1 MLILRGWFM
10 RDDRDVWHL
19 NGVRSGNDSATLPD
33 SIGLEKNVLG
43 VPIFVLNSKT
53 ASSQH
58 ELVYEWR
65 TRDDRD
71 AKFKFVRDPNV
82 PFPQSQHVVYFDAL
96 LAMFA
101 NNFREDGYVY
111 FRVSDVLRYVG
122 KSRTSGSYEAVKETI
137 YRYAYCTAHWHE
149 SWVTARGEA
158 KGENWHGPLIIVDDI
173 WVEKT
178 HEVTDDLRLKK
189 NPRNAR
195 KAENWHRI
203 RFHPEIVNSIKNGFT
218 KIFLTKVLGLGV
230 SADAQCVYRYFYG
243 FSDSSEIRRSVEH
256 LMSAFAWQ
264 GGRAARF
271 EAWLRTQ
278 LNELVAHDL
287 VDVFEIENEWV
298 TVRCVGL
305 KALRDNLL
313 PPPSSAPAPKRRKAA
328 TKRAAPEPSD
338 QALVEHY
345 FNLKAAGKVEQSVA
359 ETIDVC
365 LAKGSKD
372 VYIPVLKSYF
382 AKVRM

>member
-1 MLILRGWFM
+1 M
-10 RDDRDVWHL
+10 RDESDAWHL
-19 NGVRSGNDSATLPD
+19 NGVRSGSDVAPLPD

-43 VPIFVLNSKT
+43 VPIFVLHART
-53 ASSQH
+53 ASAQR

-65 TRDDRD
+65 TREGRD

-101 NNFREDGYVY
+101 NNFRDDGYLY
-111 FRVSDVLRYVG
+111 FRISDVLRYVG
-122 KSRTSGSYEAVKETI
+122 KSRTSGSYDAVKETI
-137 YRYAYCTAHWHE
+137 YRYAYTSAHWHE

-173 WVEKT
+173 WVEKRDGA
-178 HEVTDDLRLKK
+178 DDLKLKK

-195 KAENWHRI
+195 KTEDWHRI

-230 SADAQCVYRYFYG
+230 RADAQCVYRYFYG

-256 LMSAFAWQ
+256 LMRAFAWQ

-278 LNELVAHDL
+278 LEELVAHNL
-287 VDVFEIENEWV
+287 VEAFEIENEWV
-298 TVRCVGL
+298 TVRCVAL

-313 PPPSSAPAPKRRKAA
+313 PPATPSTATKRKKGA

-338 QALVEHY
+338 KALLEHY
-345 FNLKAAGKVEQSVA
+345 FSLKAAGKVEEHVA
-359 ETIDVC
+359 ETIDLC
-365 LAKGSKD
+365 LTKGSKE
-372 VYIPVLKSYF
+372 VYIPALKSYF
-382 AKVRM
+382 AKREA

>member
-1 MLILRGWFM
+1 M
-10 RDDRDVWHL
+10 RDDGDVWHR
-19 NGVRSGNDSATLPD
+19 NGVRSGSDSAALLD

-53 ASSQH
+53 ALSQH

-65 TRDDRD
+65 TRDGRD
-71 AKFKFVRDPNV
+71 AKFKFERSASV

-122 KSRTSGSYEAVKETI
+122 KSRTSGSYDAVKETI
-137 YRYAYCTAHWHE
+137 YRYAYTTAHWHE

-173 WVEKT
+173 WVEKKR
-178 HEVTDDLRLKK
+178 EGDDDLKLKK

-195 KAENWHRI
+195 KTEDWHRI

-218 KIFLTKVLGLGV
+218 KIFLTRVLGLGV
-230 SADAQCVYRYFYG
+230 RADAQCVYRYFYG

-278 LNELVAHDL
+278 LDELVAHDL
-287 VDVFEIENEWV
+287 VEAFEIKNEWV
-298 TVRCVGL
+298 TVRCVSL

-313 PPPSSAPAPKRRKAA
+313 PPAMPSTT
-328 TKRAAPEPSD
+328 TKRKKGATRRAEPEPSD

-345 FNLKAAGKVEQSVA
+345 FSLKAAGKIERHVT

-372 VYIPVLKSYF
+372 IYIPALKSYF
-382 AKVRM
+382 AKAKM

>member
-1 MLILRGWFM
+1 M
-10 RDDRDVWHL
+10 RDDGDVWHL
-19 NGVRSGNDSATLPD
+19 NGVRRGSDSAPLPD

-65 TRDDRD
+65 TREGRD
-71 AKFKFVRDPNV
+71 AKFKFERSASV
-82 PFPQSQHVVYFDAL
+82 PFPQSQHVVYFDVL

-101 NNFREDGYVY
+101 NNFREDGYLY
-111 FRVSDVLRYVG
+111 FRVSDVLRNAG

-149 SWVTARGEA
+149 SWVTKRGEA

-173 WVEKT
+173 WVEKKRDGA
-178 HEVTDDLRLKK
+178 DDLKLKK
-189 NPRNAR
+189 NPRNAH
-195 KAENWHRI
+195 KTEGWHRI
-203 RFHPEIVNSIKNGFT
+203 RFHPEIVNSIKSGFT
-218 KIFLTKVLGLGV
+218 KIFLTNVLGLGV
-230 SADAQCVYRYFYG
+230 RADAQCVYRYFYG

-278 LNELVAHDL
+278 LEELVARDL
-287 VDVFEIENEWV
+287 VEAFEIENEWV

-313 PPPSSAPAPKRRKAA
+313 PPPSSAPASRRRKAA

-338 QALVEHY
+338 QALLEHY
-345 FNLKAAGKVEQSVA
+345 FSLKSAGKVEQHVVD
-359 ETIDVC
+359 TIDVC

-372 VYIPVLKSYF
+372 VYIPALKSYF
-382 AKVRM
+382 AKAKT

>member
-1 MLILRGWFM
+1 M
-10 RDDRDVWHL
+10 RDERRIDEPSTWHL
-19 NGVRSGNDSATLPD
+19 NGVRSGEVRPGAPVPD
-33 SIGLEKNVLG
+33 SIGLEKNILG

-53 ASSQH
+53 ALSQH

-65 TRDDRD
+65 TRDGRD

-101 NNFREDGYVY
+101 NNFRDDGYLY
-111 FRVSDVLRYVG
+111 FRISDVCRYVG
-122 KSRTSGSYEAVKETI
+122 KEATHGIYVAIKETI
-137 YRYAYCTAHWHE
+137 YRYAYCNAHWHE
-149 SWVTARGEA
+149 SWVTPRGEA

-173 WVEKT
+173 WVEKKSDSG
-178 HEVTDDLRLKK
+178 DDLKLKK

-195 KAENWHRI
+195 KVGDWHRI

-230 SADAQCVYRYFYG
+230 RADAQCVYRYFYG
-243 FSDSSEIRRSVEH
+243 FSDSSEIKRSVEH

-264 GGRAARF
+264 GGRKTRF
-271 EAWLRTQ
+271 VPWLKTH
-278 LNELVAHDL
+278 LEELVAYGL
-287 VDVFEIENEWV
+287 VEAFVIENDWI
-298 TVRCVGL
+298 TVKCSSV
-305 KALRDNLL
+305 KALRDNIL
-313 PPPSSAPAPKRRKAA
+313 PKATPAPASPLRKGAA
-328 TKRAAPEPSD
+328 KRAAPQASD

-345 FNLKAAGKVEQSVA
+345 FSLKAAGKVEQSVI

-365 LAKGSKD
+365 LAQGSKD
-372 VYIPVLKSYF
+372 VYIPALKSYF
-382 AKVRM
+382 AKVRQ

>member
-1 MLILRGWFM
+1 M
-10 RDDRDVWHL
+10 RDDNAVWHL
-19 NGVRSGNDSATLPD
+19 NGVRRGSDSAALPE

-43 VPIFVLNSKT
+43 VPIFVLHAKT
-53 ASSQH
+53 ASTQH

-65 TRDDRD
+65 TRDNRD

-82 PFPQSQHVVYFDAL
+82 PFPQSQHVVYFDVL

-122 KSRTSGSYEAVKETI
+122 KSRTSGSYDAVKETI
-137 YRYAYCTAHWHE
+137 YRYAYCTAHWLE

-173 WVEKT
+173 WVEKKRDGD
-178 HEVTDDLRLKK
+178 DDLKLKK

-195 KAENWHRI
+195 KVADWHRI

-230 SADAQCVYRYFYG
+230 RADALCVYRYFYG
-243 FSDSSEIRRSVEH
+243 FSDSSEIRRSIEH

-264 GGRAARF
+264 GGRASRF

-278 LNELVAHDL
+278 LDELVAHDL
-287 VDVFEIENEWV
+287 VEAFEIENEWV
-298 TVRCVGL
+298 TVQCVGL

-313 PPPSSAPAPKRRKAA
+313 PPPLSAPTSRRRKAA

-345 FNLKAAGKVEQSVA
+345 FSLKAAGKVERHVA

-365 LAKGSKD
+365 LAKGSKE
-372 VYIPVLKSYF
+372 VYIPALKSYF
-382 AKVRM
+382 AKAKA

>member
-1 MLILRGWFM
+1 M
-10 RDDRDVWHL
+10 RKDKRKDGADAWHL
-19 NGVRSGNDSATLPD
+19 NGVRSGDYRVGAPLPD

-58 ELVYEWR
+58 ELVYEWC
-65 TRDDRD
+65 TRDGRD
-71 AKFKFVRDPNV
+71 AKFKFERSASV

-101 NNFREDGYVY
+101 HNFREDGYLY
-111 FRVSDVLRYVG
+111 FRISDVCRYVG
-122 KSRTSGSYEAVKETI
+122 KKTNNRGVYAAIKETI
-137 YRYAYCTAHWHE
+137 FRYAHCNAHWYE
-149 SWVTARGEA
+149 SWVTARGEF
-158 KGENWHGPLIIVDDI
+158 KGENWHGPLILLDDI
-173 WVEKT
+173 WVEK
-178 HEVTDDLRLKK
+178 ERGSGEDLKLKK

-195 KAENWHRI
+195 TSEGWHRI
-203 RFHPEIVNSIKNGFT
+203 RFHPEIVNSIKTGFT

-230 SADAQCVYRYFYG
+230 RADAQCVYRYFYG

-278 LNELVAHDL
+278 LEELVTHDL
-287 VDVFEIENEWV
+287 VEAFEIENEWV

-313 PPPSSAPAPKRRKAA
+313 SPPSPAPTSRRRKAA
-328 TKRAAPEPSD
+328 TKHATPQVSD
-338 QALVEHY
+338 QALLERY
-345 FNLKAAGKVEQSVA
+345 FSLKAAGKVEQSVA

-372 VYIPVLKSYF
+372 VYIPALKSYF
-382 AKVRM
+382 AKART